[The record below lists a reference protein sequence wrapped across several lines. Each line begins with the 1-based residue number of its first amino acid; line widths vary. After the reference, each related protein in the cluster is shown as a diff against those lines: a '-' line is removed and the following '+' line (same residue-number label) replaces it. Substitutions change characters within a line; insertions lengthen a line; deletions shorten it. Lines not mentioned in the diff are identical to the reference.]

1 MQNDAS
7 SSNFGNR
14 FKSPSHEK
22 AWQLDVKG
30 KKKTTNIVGKQID
43 FNQPYRLILI
53 SSGVHPQKCEHV
65 AKGLMSIIKDG
76 KSGSVWLIANEK
88 APKEVPYSSI

>member
-1 MQNDAS
+1 MIVVCPGLLQNDAS

-30 KKKTTNIVGKQID
+30 KKNKNI
-43 FNQPYRLILI
+43 FLANRSTLINLI
-53 SSGVHPQKCEHV
+53 
-65 AKGLMSIIKDG
+65 
-76 KSGSVWLIANEK
+76 N
-88 APKEVPYSSI
+88 